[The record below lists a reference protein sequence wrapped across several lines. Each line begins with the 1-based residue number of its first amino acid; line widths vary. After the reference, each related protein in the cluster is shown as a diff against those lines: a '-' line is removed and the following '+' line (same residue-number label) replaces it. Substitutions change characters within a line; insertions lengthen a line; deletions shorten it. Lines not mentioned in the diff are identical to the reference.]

1 MSGSGGK
8 NRLIRGHEVYTL
20 CSKSKVMEPGFWNV
34 IVYVVPALVLV
45 FFLFKRE
52 GHEDRVVGHK
62 MYKNYRKSRISRDLY
77 I

>member
-1 MSGSGGK
+1 
-8 NRLIRGHEVYTL
+8 
-20 CSKSKVMEPGFWNV
+20 MEPGFWNV
-34 IVYVVPALVLV
+34 IVYVIPALALV

-52 GHEDRVVGHK
+52 GHEDKVVGHK